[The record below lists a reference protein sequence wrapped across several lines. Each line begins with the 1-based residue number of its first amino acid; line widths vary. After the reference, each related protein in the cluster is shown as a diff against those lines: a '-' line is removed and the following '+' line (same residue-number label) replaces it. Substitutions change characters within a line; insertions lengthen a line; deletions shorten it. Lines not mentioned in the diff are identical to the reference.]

1 MATVKP
7 IPDDMHTLTPHLI
20 CKEAAQAIDFYVRA
34 FGAKELARLPGP
46 DGRVMHASVRIGDS
60 TLMLADAFPECGAAD
75 PKALQGSPVYLHL
88 YVEDVDAT
96 MAQAQ
101 AAGATIT
108 MPAADMFWGDRYGQ
122 LADPQGHL
130 WSVATHKQDLTP
142 EQIQQA
148 MQTAFCGDNA
158 GKPQS

>member
-1 MATVKP
+1 MASVKP
-7 IPDDMHTLTPHLI
+7 IPDDMHTLTPHLM
-20 CKEAAQAIDFYVRA
+20 CDNAAQAIDFYVRA
-34 FGAKELARLPGP
+34 FNAVEMARLPGP
-46 DGRVMHASVRIGDS
+46 NGKIMHASVRIGDS
-60 TLMLADAFPECGAAD
+60 TLMLADAFAECGSAS
-75 PKALQGSPVYLHL
+75 PKGLQDSPVYLHL

-96 MAQAQ
+96 MAQAA

-122 LADPQGHL
+122 LTDPGGHR

-148 MQTAFCGDNA
+148 MQEAFSGENA
-158 GKPQS
+158 CNPQA